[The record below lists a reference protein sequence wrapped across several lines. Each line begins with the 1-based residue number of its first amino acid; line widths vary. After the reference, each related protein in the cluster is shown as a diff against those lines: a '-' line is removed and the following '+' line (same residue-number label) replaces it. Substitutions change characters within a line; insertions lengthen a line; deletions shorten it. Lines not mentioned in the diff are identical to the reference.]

1 MKIILFYKY
10 LLNKSEKIK
19 ILYIG
24 LLMLINT
31 LLELLSVGLIMP
43 VMSVL
48 MKEETDFL
56 PNNIYEIIKNF
67 EYLDLVKLSLFL
79 IITIYFI
86 KNLFIIFYNYTQGI
100 FIRDLQTRVASDLFK
115 RYIFKNY
122 SFFLQKKT
130 GFILRNLDTSR
141 LASYCLLSYM
151 TVALEILIT
160 LFFLIYIFYLEFVI
174 ASIIS
179 TIFIVFGYTLY
190 LLTQK
195 NLYQWGEDRQN
206 YDAKVNQQII
216 QSFSLIKNIK
226 IFGKEKKM
234 LNFFENLLFNFQNL
248 DFKIGI
254 VQQLPRALVELLGV
268 FSIAILI
275 LILSVNG
282 KTSGEI
288 IALMAV
294 FVAIAIRLMPS
305 STRIIAASQ
314 RIRTFVPAI
323 NLMREEFFTDEK
335 EDINNDEKKIEP
347 IKFNNL
353 NLINVN
359 FSYNLNEKPILSDI
373 NFEVT
378 KGEIIGI
385 IGESGSGKSTLVNL
399 ISGLLKPTTGKVNIN
414 GENLENL
421 KKNWTSVLG
430 YVSQQTTLFND
441 TISNNIS
448 FFEDDTENT
457 KINETLKKVNLLSF
471 IKSLPD
477 QENTIV
483 GENAASLSGGQTQRI
498 GIARALFNNP
508 EFLIFDESTNSLD
521 LLNEKEIMK
530 FIYSLKGI
538 KTILIISHDIK
549 VLENCDKIF
558 EIKDKKIT
566 QRK

>member
-1 MKIILFYKY
+1 MKIISFYKY

-48 MKEETDFL
+48 MKDETDFL
-56 PNNIYEIIKNF
+56 PNSIYEIIKNF
-67 EYLDLVKLSLFL
+67 DYLDLVKLSLFV
-79 IITIYFI
+79 IITIYLI

-160 LFFLIYIFYLEFVI
+160 LFFLFYIFYLEFII

-179 TIFIVFGYTLY
+179 SIFIVFGYTLY
-190 LLTQK
+190 LLTKK

-234 LNFFENLLFNFQNL
+234 HSFFKSLLFNFQNL

-268 FSIAILI
+268 FSISILI
-275 LILSVNG
+275 LVLSING
-282 KTSGEI
+282 KNSGEI

-335 EDINNDEKKIEP
+335 EEINYFEKKIEP

-353 NLINVN
+353 KLVDMN
-359 FSYNLNEKPILSDI
+359 FTYDSNEEAILSGI
-373 NFEVT
+373 NLEVT

-399 ISGLLKPTTGKVNIN
+399 ISGLLKPTTGKININ

-421 KKNWTSVLG
+421 KRNWTSALG

-448 FFEDDTENT
+448 FFEDDIQNK
-457 KINETLKKVNLLSF
+457 KINETLKKVNLLGF

-483 GENAASLSGGQTQRI
+483 GENAASLSGGQAQRI

-521 LLNEKEIMK
+521 SLNEKEVMK

-549 VLENCDKIF
+549 ILKNCDKIF

>member
-1 MKIILFYKY
+1 
-10 LLNKSEKIK
+10 
-19 ILYIG
+19 
-24 LLMLINT
+24 
-31 LLELLSVGLIMP
+31 
-43 VMSVL
+43 
-48 MKEETDFL
+48 
-56 PNNIYEIIKNF
+56 
-67 EYLDLVKLSLFL
+67 
-79 IITIYFI
+79 
-86 KNLFIIFYNYTQGI
+86 
-100 FIRDLQTRVASDLFK
+100 
-115 RYIFKNY
+115 
-122 SFFLQKKT
+122 
-130 GFILRNLDTSR
+130 
-141 LASYCLLSYM
+141 M